1 MKLQNI
7 EIIIKLGDI
16 TDENVDAIVNAANN
30 SLLGGGGVDGAIHKR
45 AGSSVLEQCKKHG
58 GCATGDAKITTAGN
72 LPCKYIIHTV
82 GPIYGE
88 HGGLEPLLL
97 YNCYINSLK
106 LADSYSLKTISFCAI
121 STGVYG
127 YPVKE
132 TLPIIYKSIK
142 DFSANNN
149 NIEGIRF
156 VLFDE
161 EKYEFYNSYFNS
173 TLNTNF

>member
-1 MKLQNI
+1 MKIQNI
-7 EIIIKLGDI
+7 EIIIKHGDI
-16 TDENVDAIVNAANN
+16 TDENVDVIVNAANN
-30 SLLGGGGVDGAIHKR
+30 SLLGGGGVDGAIHKK
-45 AGSSVLEQCKKHG
+45 AGLSVLEQCKKHG

-82 GPIYGE
+82 GPIYGR
-88 HGGLEPLLL
+88 HGGLESLLL

-127 YPVKE
+127 YPVEE
-132 TLPIIYKSIK
+132 TLPIIHKAIE
-142 DFSANNN
+142 DFSAKNN
-149 NIEGIRF
+149 NIREIRF

-161 EKYEFYNSYFNS
+161 EKYNLYNSYFNS
-173 TLNTNF
+173 ILNKNL